1 MSNSEDKIL
10 GSRMLLARKDAEDA
24 SLGIGRMY
32 CHWYVNDVGSLLAR
46 LNDAQ
51 QERTSAQLEL
61 AAARVRIEHLEA
73 QIDRWRSEVP
83 T

>member
-1 MSNSEDKIL
+1 MSSEDKIL

-24 SLGIGRMY
+24 SLGVGRMY
-32 CHWYVNDVGSLLAR
+32 CHWYINDASSLLLRLDQAR
-46 LNDAQ
+46 
-51 QERTSAQLEL
+51 QEGTAAQLEL